1 MEVRT
6 PTMEEA
12 KSMPAAMCSLSN
24 ESLYVLAEMGHHDAC
39 KERLVR
45 NVMAVD
51 GVDWLTASEVV
62 KHIGKRDTEL
72 LWLMTMPYKVGIAGG
87 LTAAVGC
94 VPMVFN
100 RTTAEVVNAKF
111 VTSDVPEPQDLE
123 TCWEVGA
130 WAWNWMEPPLGVASF
145 VILAMQLVRSQMQNM
160 DFKPYTS
167 WVKNYRARRLTALY
181 PQYNEDMVLEFS
193 LSGSMNGKR

>member
-1 MEVRT
+1 M
-6 PTMEEA
+6 
-12 KSMPAAMCSLSN
+12 
-24 ESLYVLAEMGHHDAC
+24 
-39 KERLVR
+39 R

-145 VILAMQLVRSQMQNM
+145 VILAMQLVR
-160 DFKPYTS
+160 
-167 WVKNYRARRLTALY
+167 VLRACGGVRR
-181 PQYNEDMVLEFS
+181 DRRVV
-193 LSGSMNGKR
+193 